1 MADFLISQGLQS
13 AYTGIAEKN
22 ANTIYVCTD
31 TGNMYLGATP
41 LFAEGA
47 FVDAQLLGTTVKF
60 TTKGGGSTVDVDL
73 SPAFDANGAAAAVKA
88 ELLGTSGDPSSSM
101 TLYGLKAYVGEQ
113 ISQSIT
119 AVYKYKGSCTYEELP
134 SDDNTVGDVWDVT
147 DAHDT
152 YPAGTNYAWN
162 GTSWDP
168 LAGSVDLSNY
178 VTNENLLAQLAGY
191 VPTTRT
197 VNGQALS
204 GDITLDGADIQLTG
218 YVKGE
223 DTSAVAP
230 TDTVNAAIAKLENRI
245 VAAASGGVTSIAA
258 ANNSVTVSSSTG
270 DVAVGVKLSTAGGTN
285 LLTLES
291 DGLRVAPMQ
300 WGTF

>member
-1 MADFLISQGLQS
+1 MAEFLISQGLQS
-13 AYTGIAEKN
+13 AYTGIAEKD

-31 TGNMYLGATP
+31 TGNMYLGETP

-47 FVDAQLLGTTVKF
+47 FVGAQLSDTSVKF
-60 TTKGGGSTVDVDL
+60 TTKGGSTVDVDL
-73 SPAFDANGAAAAVKA
+73 GSAFDANGAAAAVKT

-101 TLYGLKAYVGEQ
+101 TLYGLKTYVGEQ
-113 ISQSIT
+113 IAQSIT
-119 AVYKYKGSCTYEELP
+119 AVYKYKGSCAYAELP
-134 SDDNTVGDVWDVT
+134 EEDNTVGDVWDVT

-162 GTSWDP
+162 GSSWDP

-178 VTNENLLAQLAGY
+178 VTNDNLLTQLAGY

-204 GDITLDGADIQLTG
+204 RDITLDGADIQLTG
-218 YVKGE
+218 YAKGE

-245 VAAASGGVTSIAA
+245 VAAASGGVTSLAA
-258 ANNSVTVSSSTG
+258 ADNSVTVSSTTG
-270 DVAVGVKLSTAGGTN
+270 DVSVGVKLSTASGTN
-285 LLTLES
+285 LITLES

>member
-13 AYTGIAEKN
+13 AYNGIDSKN
-22 ANTIYVCTD
+22 ANTMYVCTD

-47 FVDAQLLGTTVKF
+47 FVGAQLSGTSVQF
-60 TTKGGGSTVDVDL
+60 STKGGSTVEVDL

-113 ISQSIT
+113 ITQSIT

-134 SDDNTVGDVWDVT
+134 SEDNTVGDVWDVT

-162 GTSWDP
+162 GSSWDP

-178 VTNENLLAQLAGY
+178 VTNENLLTQLAGY
-191 VPTTRT
+191 VPTIRT

-218 YVKGE
+218 YTKGE

-230 TDTVNAAIAKLENRI
+230 TDTINAAIAKLENRI
-245 VAAASGGVTSIAA
+245 VAAASGGVTSLAP

-270 DVAVGVKLSTAGGTN
+270 DVTVGVKLSTASGTN
-285 LLTLES
+285 LLTLEA